1 MQPYFFPYIGY
12 FQLINAVDIFV
23 EYDDVNFINRG
34 WINRNNILFQGR
46 SHRFT
51 LPLQKATQNKKIN
64 EINVYLEKKFRE
76 KILKTLEK
84 AYKKSPYFPTIFPI
98 IEDILLYKERRL
110 SDFLHYS
117 LINLANYMDL
127 DTNFIKSSDLDK
139 DLSLPAQDRLVSIV
153 QKLEGS
159 RYINTING
167 RHLYSKQ
174 FFRENGIELFFLK
187 TEDVRYKQF
196 NEDFI
201 PSLSIIDVLMFND
214 IKRVNQLLLKY
225 KLV

>member
-1 MQPYFFPYIGY
+1 
-12 FQLINAVDIFV
+12 
-23 EYDDVNFINRG
+23 
-34 WINRNNILFQGR
+34 
-46 SHRFT
+46 
-51 LPLQKATQNKKIN
+51 
-64 EINVYLEKKFRE
+64 
-76 KILKTLEK
+76 
-84 AYKKSPYFPTIFPI
+84 
-98 IEDILLYKERRL
+98 
-110 SDFLHYS
+110 
-117 LINLANYMDL
+117 MDL